1 MDMKLDRYTWQ
12 ARVLPVYFTSA
23 SAILAIA
30 ATLPEGL
37 SLPLASASGVVFL
50 PLAYFFSQ
58 VGADLG
64 KRLEPGLWRSW
75 GGRPTTRF
83 LRHDNDEFNAA
94 TRKRVHGRLRELGCE
109 IPTEAE
115 EKSDPA
121 RAVELYASAVDELRR
136 RTRPGVTN
144 PFPLVYKGN
153 IEYGFRRN
161 LLGLKKIGVGIALVS
176 LSASAWAVVHG
187 FSTSGVVLPVPSG
200 TALLTACIV
209 AGWLF
214 GVRHEAV
221 RITADRYARFL
232 LEAALDLEVV

>member
-1 MDMKLDRYTWQ
+1 MKLDRYTWQ

-75 GGRPTTRF
+75 GGPPTTRF

-161 LLGLKKIGVGIALVS
+161 LLGLKKIGVWNCPGQLIGVCMGGRSRIQYVRCCASGAICYGTPHRVHSGRLALRS
-176 LSASAWAVVHG
+176 
-187 FSTSGVVLPVPSG
+187 ST
-200 TALLTACIV
+200 
-209 AGWLF
+209 
-214 GVRHEAV
+214 
-221 RITADRYARFL
+221 
-232 LEAALDLEVV
+232 